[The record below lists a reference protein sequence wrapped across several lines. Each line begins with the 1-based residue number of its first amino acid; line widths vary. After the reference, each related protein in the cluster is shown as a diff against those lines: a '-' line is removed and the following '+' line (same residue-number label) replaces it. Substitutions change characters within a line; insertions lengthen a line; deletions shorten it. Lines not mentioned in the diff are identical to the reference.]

1 MGSRNMSIF
10 FLSLSVSMVFGLWEL
25 SSGKK
30 SRNLSHKHPS
40 MGRDGDIGAA
50 SKDSVPG
57 AIPLA
62 STAAQLEK
70 LANGAAEEG
79 QVKEG
84 QSFLTADMRSVIS
97 ARNET

>member
-1 MGSRNMSIF
+1 
-10 FLSLSVSMVFGLWEL
+10 
-25 SSGKK
+25 
-30 SRNLSHKHPS
+30 
-40 MGRDGDIGAA
+40 MGRNSDTGAA
-50 SKDSVPG
+50 SEDSVPE

-79 QVKEG
+79 HVKEG

>member
-25 SSGKK
+25 CSGKK
-30 SRNLSHKHPS
+30 SENLSHKHPC
-40 MGRDGDIGAA
+40 MGRNSDTGAA
-50 SKDSVPG
+50 SEDSVPEV
-57 AIPLA
+57 IPLA
-62 STAAQLEK
+62 SMAAQLEK

-79 QVKEG
+79 HVKEG

>member
-25 SSGKK
+25 CSGKK

-50 SKDSVPG
+50 SKDSVPE

-62 STAAQLEK
+62 SMAAQLEK
-70 LANGAAEEG
+70 LADSAAEN
-79 QVKEG
+79 VTSKRAKA
-84 QSFLTADMRSVIS
+84 F
-97 ARNET
+97 

>member
-1 MGSRNMSIF
+1 
-10 FLSLSVSMVFGLWEL
+10 
-25 SSGKK
+25 
-30 SRNLSHKHPS
+30 

-79 QVKEG
+79 HVKEG
-84 QSFLTADMRSVIS
+84 QSFLTAD
-97 ARNET
+97 